1 MSLNLGSYP
10 DFLPAFRVFLGQA
23 FSGLRLTAFISV
35 VSDSS
40 ALLVFNFFPVSYLM
54 YFHGYHSFA
63 PAPLLN
69 ILGFYAYKS
78 YRPLARVVSHSFTLN
93 ILP

>member
-1 MSLNLGSYP
+1 MFLGSYK
-10 DFLPAFRVFLGQA
+10 DFLPAFRVFFEQA

-35 VSDSS
+35 VSGSS
-40 ALLVFNFFPVSYLM
+40 ALLVFSYFPFSYLM
-54 YFHGYHSFA
+54 YFHDHHSFA

-69 ILGFYAYKS
+69 IFGFYVYIS

>member
-1 MSLNLGSYP
+1 MVPTQISCPHFG
-10 DFLPAFRVFLGQA
+10 FFFFEQA

-35 VSDSS
+35 VSGSS
-40 ALLVFNFFPVSYLM
+40 ALLVFSYFPVSYLM
-54 YFHGYHSFA
+54 HFHGYHSFA
-63 PAPLLN
+63 PAPLRN
-69 ILGFYAYKS
+69 IFGFYVYIS

>member
-1 MSLNLGSYP
+1 
-10 DFLPAFRVFLGQA
+10 
-23 FSGLRLTAFISV
+23 
-35 VSDSS
+35 
-40 ALLVFNFFPVSYLM
+40 M
-54 YFHGYHSFA
+54 YFHGYHSFE

-69 ILGFYAYKS
+69 LFGVYVYIS